1 MSTFQNI
8 LKKIRNSALN
18 SRDLGASFEKLML
31 SYLKVEP
38 IYNNLFEK
46 IWLWRDFPGRDDLGG
61 SDLGIDLVAL
71 TKDDEYWAIQCK
83 CYSEDT
89 IIDKREVDSFIST
102 STRSFKSEK
111 LDTTVF
117 TQRLWI
123 STSNKWGKNALETL
137 RNQNPPVSIIH
148 IANLEASS
156 VDWEKLTTGNEKL
169 AVSKK
174 EIYPHVREIA
184 TKVNFFFKAGETR
197 GKLIMACGTGKT
209 MTSLKIAEEYT
220 DHQGFILFLVPSI
233 ALVAQT
239 LKEWSSQSEYKIYP
253 ICICSDATVSKLSD
267 QSSFSIVDLPF
278 PATTDAKK
286 IKRQIQNYS
295 TRRGNSK
302 GMIVVFST
310 YQSIDA
316 IAEAQKELTDIG
328 FKAFDL
334 IICDE
339 AHRTTGYQDES
350 VDDSHFLKVHKDDFI
365 LAHKRLYMTA
375 TPKLFSDDAK
385 SKAKTKKINLWSM
398 DDEQIYGKEIHRLG
412 FGEAVEKGFLTDYK
426 VIILTVANHAT
437 PPNLHDLADGNPY
450 QISDINKLYGTI
462 SALSKNFVGLDMP
475 TSNVDPLPMQ
485 KAVAFCDTI
494 KNSKVIAQV
503 YEDISKTNE
512 SILKIEAKHID
523 GGMAT
528 SDRDSSLLW
537 LKEDAPSGTCRILT
551 NVRVLSEGVDVPSL
565 DAVIF
570 LSAKNSQVEIVQSV
584 GRVMRRSP
592 NKKYG
597 YIIIPIIV
605 PDDMT
610 PEDALNNSKTYDVV
624 WSVLNALRSH
634 DDSFNALVNQSEIN
648 RKIPPKIIVGTPG
661 PGNPGYE
668 EPNTD
673 GSGKKDNPNNN
684 LPFSL
689 DFTKSFKDAFLA
701 KIVQKV
707 GDRGYW
713 ESWAKDIAQIVVEQ
727 IDKIKQSLLTDQTK
741 NLSFQQF
748 LASLQQSVSSNITH
762 DQALEMLG
770 QHLITRPIFEVLFGK
785 SSFTSNN
792 PISQAMTQMLSTLGR
807 QDDFS
812 DQEESLKQFYASV
825 KNRVE
830 GITDPAGKQKIIVEL
845 YDKFFKVA
853 FPKMV
858 EQLGIV
864 YTPIEVV
871 DFMIHSINDILVKEF
886 SMSFND
892 NDVQI
897 LDPFTG
903 TGTFITRLIQS
914 GLIHPDVLKE
924 KMERHIFA
932 NEIIL
937 LAYYIATINIETA
950 YQEYTKSSDYMPF
963 EGIVLTD
970 TFQIINDSPTTGQQE
985 LPNISSEIKEN
996 SERVSR
1002 IKQSPIKII
1011 MGNPPYSVGQ
1021 TSANDDLPNQSYE
1034 KIHQRISDT
1043 YADNSDA
1050 KNKKSLYN
1058 SYIKAF
1064 RWSSDKILKHGN
1076 GIVCFVT
1083 DGGWLD
1089 AKAHKGFRKSLVQE
1103 FSSIYVFNLRGNQ
1116 RTQGET
1122 SRKEGGKIF
1131 GSGSRTPISIAL
1143 LIKKPQQTP
1152 TDAKI
1157 YYRDIGDYLTREEKL
1172 DILKKNRSF
1181 LSEHLDL
1188 IEITPDDNGDWIN
1201 HRNLM
1206 FDQFIP
1212 LFEDGKNSIFTTK
1225 ANGVNTSR
1233 DSWCYNFSK
1242 KKLFENIV
1250 KLIDKYN
1257 LERKTHYNSN
1267 LKGDYIA
1274 KLVDK
1279 DPRKINWSRALFSK
1293 AEADKTL
1300 IANHEYIIQSNYRPF
1315 TPMKLYFSRDLNE
1328 VVGLQDKFFIDNQPN
1343 ENLVI
1348 TCTGI
1353 AASTQF
1359 SVLISNKV
1367 PNMHFLGTCICLP
1380 MYHYKLKDVP
1390 YSEQLSLFETN
1401 KNKVYERQ
1409 DGISDWM
1416 LKKSREVYDDKSISK
1431 EDIFFYVYGL
1441 LHSKDYQDAFANDL
1455 KKTNP
1460 KIPLVETLQD
1470 FKSFS
1475 QAGKELANLHINYE
1489 NQPRIPGIDVEI
1501 AGDPKDENTYKI
1513 NKMSF
1518 LDKTKKDTIIYN
1530 ALITIKGI
1538 PVEAYE
1544 YVVGGKTAIA
1554 WIMDRY
1560 QVSTDPDSGITND
1573 PNLLLK
1579 EENRKPDY
1587 ILNLILSIISVSI
1600 QSTKLI
1606 NNLPKLSFESPVL
1619 ES

>member
-1 MSTFQNI
+1 MSTTFRNV
-8 LKKIRNSALN
+8 LTKLRNSTLN
-18 SRDLGASFEKLML
+18 SRDLGTSFEKLML

-38 IYNNLFEK
+38 MYNNLFEK

-61 SDLGIDLVAL
+61 ADLGIDLVAL

-102 STRSFKSEK
+102 STRSFKSER
-111 LDTTVF
+111 LDTTIF
-117 TQRLWI
+117 THRLWI
-123 STSNKWGKNALETL
+123 STTNKWGKNALETL
-137 RNQNPPVSIIH
+137 RNQNPQVSMIH
-148 IANLEASS
+148 IADLEASS
-156 VDWEKLTTGNEKL
+156 VDWETLITGNEKV

-174 EIYPHVREIA
+174 EIYPHVREIS
-184 TKVNFFFKAGETR
+184 TKVNHFFKAGETR

-278 PATTDAKK
+278 PATTDSKK
-286 IKRQIQNYS
+286 IKRQLQNYS
-295 TRRGNSK
+295 TRRNNSK

-316 IAEAQKELTDIG
+316 IAEAQKELIDTG
-328 FKAFDL
+328 FKSFDL

-365 LAHKRLYMTA
+365 LAEKRLYMTA
-375 TPKLFSDDAK
+375 TPRLFSDDAK
-385 SKAKTKKINLWSM
+385 SKAKTKKLNLWSM

-426 VIILTVANHAT
+426 VIILTVANHDVPT
-437 PPNLHDLADGNPY
+437 NLHDLADINQY

-462 SALSKNFVGLDMP
+462 SALSKKFVGLDMP
-475 TSNVDPLPMQ
+475 TSNIDPAPMK

-494 KNSKVIAQV
+494 KNSKNIAQI
-503 YEDISKTNE
+503 YKDISQTN
-512 SILKIEAKHID
+512 SLSLNIEAKHID

-537 LKEDAPSGTCRILT
+537 LKEDVPSGTCRILT

-570 LSAKNSQVEIVQSV
+570 LSSKNSQVEIVQSV
-584 GRVMRRSP
+584 GRVMRKSP

-597 YIIIPIIV
+597 YIIIPIITQ
-605 PDDMT
+605 PDVE
-610 PEDALNNSKTYDVV
+610 PEEALNNSKTYDVI

-634 DDSFNALVNQSEIN
+634 DDSFNAMVNQSEIN
-648 RKIPPKIIVGTPG
+648 RKIPSKITVGKPITNG
-661 PGNPGYE
+661 GNGH
-668 EPNTD
+668 
-673 GSGKKDNPNNN
+673 GGKYDDDTLG
-684 LPFSL
+684 LPL
-689 DFTKSFKDAFLA
+689 VFTESFKEAFLA

-741 NLSFQQF
+741 NLSFQHF
-748 LASLQQSVSSNITH
+748 LTSLQQSVSSHITY

-812 DQEESLKQFYASV
+812 DQEEALKRFYASV

-871 DFMIHSINDILVKEF
+871 DFMIHSINDILIKEF
-886 SMSFND
+886 SISFND

-914 GLIHPDVLKE
+914 GLIRPEILKE

-970 TFQIINDSPTTGQQE
+970 TFQIIDDDPNSPIKVGKQLE
-985 LPNISSEIKEN
+985 LNNTLSEMKEN

-1002 IKQSPIKII
+1002 IKQAPIKII

-1021 TSANDDLPNQSYE
+1021 NSANDDLPNQSYE
-1034 KIHQRISDT
+1034 NIHQRISDT
-1043 YADNSDA
+1043 YVKNSDA
-1050 KNKKSLYN
+1050 QNKSALYN

-1064 RWSSDKILKHGN
+1064 RWSSDKILKNGN
-1076 GIVCFVT
+1076 GILCFVT

-1089 AKAHKGFRKSLVQE
+1089 SKAHKGFRKSLVQE
-1103 FSSIYVFNLRGNQ
+1103 FSSIYIFNLRGNQ

-1212 LFEDGKNSIFTTK
+1212 LFEDGKNSIFNIK
-1225 ANGVNTSR
+1225 ANGVDTSR
-1233 DSWCYNFSK
+1233 DSWCYSFSK
-1242 KKLFENIV
+1242 EYLFENIV
-1250 KLIDKYN
+1250 RLIDRYN
-1257 LERKTHYNSN
+1257 FERKKHYTG
-1267 LKGDYIA
+1267 KRDYIA
-1274 KLVDK
+1274 ELVDK
-1279 DPRKINWSRALFSK
+1279 DPKNIKWSRALFNK
-1293 AEADKTL
+1293 AESNIEL
-1300 IANHEYIIQSNYRPF
+1300 GANRDYIVQSNYRPF
-1315 TPMKLYFSRDLNE
+1315 TPMKLYFSRDINE
-1328 VVGLQDKFFIDNQPN
+1328 YVGIQDSLFPLDLYEN
-1343 ENLVI
+1343 NLVI

-1353 AASTQF
+1353 GASTQF
-1359 SVLISNKV
+1359 SAFMSNKI
-1367 PNMHFLGTCICLP
+1367 NNKHFLGTCICLP
-1380 MYHYKLKDVP
+1380 LFYYKLKDVP
-1390 YSEQLSLFETN
+1390 HSEQLSLFETN
-1401 KNKVYERQ
+1401 KNKVYEKQ
-1409 DGISDWM
+1409 DGISDWI
-1416 LKKSREVYDDKSISK
+1416 LKKSREVYDDKYISK

-1460 KIPLVETLQD
+1460 RIPLVETVQD
-1470 FKSFS
+1470 FKLFS
-1475 QAGKELANLHINYE
+1475 QAGKELSNLHINYE
-1489 NQPRIPGIDVEI
+1489 NHPRIPSIDVEI
-1501 AGDPKDENTYKI
+1501 ASDPNDEKTYKI

-1518 LDKTKKDTIIYN
+1518 LDKAKKDTIIYN
-1530 ALITIKGI
+1530 NLITIKGI
-1538 PVEAYE
+1538 PIEAYE

-1573 PNLLLK
+1573 PNSLLK
-1579 EENRKPDY
+1579 EDNRKPDY
-1587 ILNLILSIISVSI
+1587 ILNLLLSIISVSI

-1606 NNLPKLSFESPVL
+1606 NNLPKLAFYSGISE
-1619 ES
+1619 